1 MGIPSYQEIMLPLL
15 KLVGDRQE
23 HYMRDVIEI
32 LAEQFDLTPEE
43 RQTLLP
49 SGKQLVFEN
58 RVGWARTYMKK
69 AGLLESTRRGYIRIT
84 DRGIEVLKQKPTR
97 IDVQFLSQYKE
108 FREFKFGQETN
119 QEIVVDFP
127 KEINET
133 PEEILA
139 TTYEELK
146 LELASELLDQI
157 QKTSPEFFERLV
169 VELLVTMGY
178 GGTFKEAAR
187 AVGRTGDGGIDGIIN
202 EDRLGLDVIYIQAKR
217 WRDSVG
223 RPELQR
229 FVGALDGKR
238 AQKGVFITTS
248 SFTNEAREYISNVQK
263 KIVLIDGQMLV
274 DFMIE
279 YNVGVSTT
287 MTYQIKKVE
296 YDYFAEE

>member
-32 LAEQFDLTPEE
+32 LAKQFDLTPEE

-49 SGKQLVFEN
+49 SGKQLVFDN

-108 FREFKFGQETN
+108 FREFKFRQETN

-169 VELLVTMGY
+169 AELLVTMGY

>member
-1 MGIPSYQEIMLPLL
+1 M
-15 KLVGDRQE
+15 
-23 HYMRDVIEI
+23 
-32 LAEQFDLTPEE
+32 
-43 RQTLLP
+43 
-49 SGKQLVFEN
+49 
-58 RVGWARTYMKK
+58 
-69 AGLLESTRRGYIRIT
+69 
-84 DRGIEVLKQKPTR
+84 
-97 IDVQFLSQYKE
+97 SQYKE

-139 TTYEELK
+139 TAYEELK

-169 VELLVTMGY
+169 VELLVMGY

>member
-1 MGIPSYQEIMLPLL
+1 
-15 KLVGDRQE
+15 
-23 HYMRDVIEI
+23 
-32 LAEQFDLTPEE
+32 
-43 RQTLLP
+43 
-49 SGKQLVFEN
+49 
-58 RVGWARTYMKK
+58 
-69 AGLLESTRRGYIRIT
+69 
-84 DRGIEVLKQKPTR
+84 
-97 IDVQFLSQYKE
+97 
-108 FREFKFGQETN
+108 
-119 QEIVVDFP
+119 
-127 KEINET
+127 
-133 PEEILA
+133 
-139 TTYEELK
+139 
-146 LELASELLDQI
+146 
-157 QKTSPEFFERLV
+157 
-169 VELLVTMGY
+169 MGY